1 MLRHLMVTTSNNILS
16 ICTPQ
21 VKITYENRSHEV
33 GWYNP
38 YMPRSPKPRWCQ
50 GPPPQRVYKPA
61 GVPFGQLNQVVLGL
75 DELEA
80 LRLCDLLGL
89 SQEEAGVR
97 MGVSRGTVQRLLSSA
112 RAKVADALVHGKAI
126 TIAGADYIRFTHPRR
141 HRFRGGAA

>member
-1 MLRHLMVTTSNNILS
+1 
-16 ICTPQ
+16 
-21 VKITYENRSHEV
+21 
-33 GWYNP
+33 
-38 YMPRSPKPRWCQ
+38 MPRPPKPRRCQ

-61 GVPFGQLNQVVLGL
+61 GVPLGQLSQVMLGL

-126 TIAGADYIRFTHPRR
+126 IIAQANHILFPHPRR
-141 HRFRGGAA
+141 QRFRGPPP

>member
-1 MLRHLMVTTSNNILS
+1 MDIHHQRPEERRLLKKST
-16 ICTPQ
+16 
-21 VKITYENRSHEV
+21 ERSTQDNSSQ
-33 GWYNP
+33 YNSC
-38 YMPRSPKPRWCQ
+38 MPRPPKPRWCQ

-61 GVPFGQLNQVVLGL
+61 GVPLGQLNQVVLGL

-89 SQEEAGVR
+89 SQEEAGGR